1 MDSQYKIALADVA
14 DGLSNWPMWGRMG
27 WQETKRRY
35 RRTIIGPFWTTLSL
49 SVFIFTL
56 GILWSEL
63 WKQDPRV
70 YLPFLTAGML
80 AWGMVSTVII
90 EGCASF
96 IAAEGMIK
104 TLQFSYTVLPCVVV
118 WRNFIVF
125 LHHLAI
131 YVVVMFY
138 AGIEVTSSTLLVL
151 PGLFLV
157 LINGV
162 WVSTLLGMICSRYRD
177 IQQIVGSILQISMF
191 VTPIFWRPE
200 QLVGRF
206 AKFVDFNPLY
216 HYVDIIRSPL
226 LGKAPSM
233 WSWEMV
239 VAGTFVGWTLTL
251 IVFTRFRGRLPYWV

>member
-239 VAGTFVGWTLTL
+239 VAGTFVGWMLTL